1 MKALPDKP
9 TVQQRGAL
17 TLASKTGVLRRV
29 SGCGG
34 GCWLPAD
41 SPDGLPEAI
50 QLPYACTMTV
60 RACIKRGWLESMGR
74 NLVSITLVGKRVLVK
89 RRPHS
94 RTR

>member
-1 MKALPDKP
+1 MNAMPNKP
-9 TVQQRGAL
+9 TVQQQGAL
-17 TLASKTGVLRRV
+17 KLASKTGILRRV

-41 SPDGLPEAI
+41 APDDLPEAI
-50 QLPYACTMTV
+50 QFSYGCTMTV

-74 NLVSITLVGKRVLVK
+74 NLVGITLVGKRVLVK
-89 RRPHS
+89 RRLQS